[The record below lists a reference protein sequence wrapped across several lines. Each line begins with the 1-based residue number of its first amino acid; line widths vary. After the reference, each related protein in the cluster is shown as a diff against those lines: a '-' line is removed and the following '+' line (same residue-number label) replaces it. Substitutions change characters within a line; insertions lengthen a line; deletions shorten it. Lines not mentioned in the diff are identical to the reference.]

1 MRYLT
6 AMCVAGV
13 LLFLAF
19 WVGARIAAMVSQ
31 PNRLPDDFTV
41 GQKMDLCG
49 YQVDIRHR
57 AAGYDL
63 DVWSGPRC
71 DSLSKLDECVLECLS
86 EAGTVE
92 IATACYSDC
101 VAR

>member
-1 MRYLT
+1 MRYLM

-19 WVGARIAAMVSQ
+19 WVGARIAVMVSQ
-31 PNRLPDDFTV
+31 PNRMADDFTV

-49 YQVDIRHR
+49 YQVDIRHA

-63 DVWSGPRC
+63 DAWTGSRC
-71 DSLSKLDECVLECLS
+71 ESLSELDRCILACLS
-86 EAGTVE
+86 AAGTIE

-101 VAR
+101 VEH